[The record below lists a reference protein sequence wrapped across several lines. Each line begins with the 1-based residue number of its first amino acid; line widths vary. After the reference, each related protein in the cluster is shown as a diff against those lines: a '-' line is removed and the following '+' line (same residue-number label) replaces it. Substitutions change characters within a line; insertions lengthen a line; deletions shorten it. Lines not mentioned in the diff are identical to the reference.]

1 MALPCLLQ
9 TRNGPINHFSFAEKD
24 EKEEAQPDAWSTT
37 TGGSDTE
44 DGESVNMSNLG
55 SESSLEHFDSEY
67 PVLTADPARW
77 DIKVE
82 HALQAGTDK
91 IFWVCDFDRTV
102 TRCFLDG
109 GSRSLDCHDIL
120 ASIPK
125 ITAECKQAMESMM
138 DYYYPIEI
146 HPTMSREEK
155 IPHMVEW
162 YTKVNALLASQ
173 NLTRD
178 DVVSAVANCQNFA
191 IRQGVDEAFQLAYQK
206 GIPIIVVSAGLGNI
220 IEEVIRQRIRMPD
233 GSTGKAWPNVRVLSN
248 TLQWNEQGNFAGFS
262 EPLIHM
268 YNKSLQDAPAELRQ
282 MVSGRHVGLLTGD
295 GTGDLTMAH
304 GHDATEVLKFGFLNE
319 KVEERMPKYIGSDG
333 YDRVILDDGS
343 FEPVLDLLRKL

>member
-1 MALPCLLQ
+1 M
-9 TRNGPINHFSFAEKD
+9 G
-24 EKEEAQPDAWSTT
+24 
-37 TGGSDTE
+37 
-44 DGESVNMSNLG
+44 NLG

-77 DIKVE
+77 DIQFE
-82 HALQAGTDK
+82 YALEAGADK

-102 TRCFLDG
+102 TRCFLDDG
-109 GSRSLDCHDIL
+109 RRSLDCHDIL

-146 HPTMSREEK
+146 SPTMSREEK

-162 YTKVNALLASQ
+162 YTKVNALLAAQ

-178 DVVSAVANCQNFA
+178 DVVSAVANCKDFA
-191 IRQGVDEAFQLAYQK
+191 IRDGVVKAFQLALQK

-220 IEEVIRQRIRMPD
+220 IEEVIRQRIPMPD
-233 GSTGKAWPNVRVLSN
+233 GTTGKVWPNVRVLSN
-248 TLQWNEQGNFAGFS
+248 TLQWDEHGEFAGFS

-268 YNKSLQDAPAELRQ
+268 YNKSLQDAPSEIRQ
-282 MVSGRHVGLLTGD
+282 MLDGRNVGILTGD

-304 GHDATEVLKFGFLNE
+304 GHDATDTLKFGFLNE
-319 KVEERMPKYIGSDG
+319 KVEERLPKYISADG
-333 YDRVILDDGS
+333 FDKVILNDGN